1 MPKVVVDASLAL
13 RWVLEDEKEARVDAS
28 LHQWIV
34 SFTEMLVPPLFL
46 AEVTNSLYLSIKRKR
61 LDPEEARTALSI
73 LQQGVQVTEP
83 PDLYLRSLELALEYK
98 TTNAYDAQYLAL
110 AEIEGCELWTADKGL
125 STIVKSA
132 PWWLSSRPYTISWEK
147 L

>member
-13 RWVLEDEKEARVDAS
+13 RWVLKDEKEARVDAL

-73 LQQGVQVTEP
+73 LQ
-83 PDLYLRSLELALEYK
+83 
-98 TTNAYDAQYLAL
+98 
-110 AEIEGCELWTADKGL
+110 
-125 STIVKSA
+125 
-132 PWWLSSRPYTISWEK
+132 
-147 L
+147 